1 MFKNFIVIICFYVS
15 SFLYSNESNSLVK
28 DFSRLAFPN
37 IEPGVYVVNL
47 VYEIYLDGVLKE
59 KSKGFS
65 IINSNNSNSCLVY
78 TEGKK
83 SDIAFLVIRDTGYFM
98 LSSKS
103 SNPIKVSPSYKVK
116 GISSLQDIIG
126 LRFEEDFSLLEKRNK
141 NLLKFQSKKS
151 SLYPFVDLIRYDSN
165 KFSTL
170 HKDRNSH
177 ILREVLYNKG
187 FISGINAFSSIE
199 VVDRIFENHR
209 TIVYTKNFAKTNLN
223 NSIFTMKGF
232 LRVFDIAK
240 NYLK

>member
-1 MFKNFIVIICFYVS
+1 MLKTFIIIICLCVS
-15 SFLYSNESNSLVK
+15 NFLYSNESNSLVK
-28 DFSRLAFPN
+28 DFTRLAFPN

-47 VYEIYLDGVLKE
+47 IYEIYLDGVLKE

-78 TEGKK
+78 AEGKK

-126 LRFEEDFSLLEKRNK
+126 LRFEEDFSFLEKRNK
-141 NLLKFQSKKS
+141 NLLRFKSKKT
-151 SLYPFVDLIRYDSN
+151 SLYPFVDLIRNDSN

-177 ILREVLYNKG
+177 VLREVFYNKG
-187 FISGINAFSSIE
+187 FISGVNTFSNIE

-209 TIVYTKNFAKTNLN
+209 TIVYTKNISKTNLN